1 MPFLGKPRMELK
13 YHRYD
18 VQEIYVFSSYS
29 TMQKQRPI
37 RKRIFR
43 NATNDL
49 NMLEFCMTKAMHHN
63 IIVIQVSIQ
72 VIYIYNIRA
81 LSEEELEYTK
91 EVIRIRK

>member
-1 MPFLGKPRMELK
+1 MELK

-18 VQEIYVFSSYS
+18 VPTIYLFSSYS

-37 RKRIFR
+37 RKLIFR

-49 NMLEFCMTKAMHHN
+49 NMLKLYMIKAMLHN

-72 VIYIYNIRA
+72 GIYIYNIRT

-91 EVIRIRK
+91 GVIRIRK

>member
-1 MPFLGKPRMELK
+1 MELK
-13 YHRYD
+13 YHHYD
-18 VQEIYVFSSYS
+18 VPEIYVCSSYS

-49 NMLEFCMTKAMHHN
+49 NMLEFYMIKAMHHN
-63 IIVIQVSIQ
+63 IIVIRVSIQ
-72 VIYIYNIRA
+72 DIYIYNIRT